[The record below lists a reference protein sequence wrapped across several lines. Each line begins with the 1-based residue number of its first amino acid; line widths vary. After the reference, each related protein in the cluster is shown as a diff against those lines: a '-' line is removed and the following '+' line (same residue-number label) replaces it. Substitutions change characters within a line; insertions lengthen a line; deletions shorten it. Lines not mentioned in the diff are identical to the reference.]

1 MARTAKKKKM
11 GFQTEAKQLLHL
23 MIHSLYSN
31 KEIFLR
37 ELISNASD
45 AIDKFRFASLTET
58 DLLLD
63 EGDLRIRIEV
73 DPEAKTLSLIDN
85 GIGMSRE
92 EAIANLGTIAKSG
105 TAQFLSELTGD
116 QQKDSQLIGQFGVG
130 FYSSFIVADKVVVES
145 RSARVAP
152 EEAVR
157 WTSTGEADF
166 EVETIARE
174 ARGTQVTLHL
184 KTDNE
189 EYLDNF
195 RLKSVIKKYA
205 DHVSV
210 PVMMAKPVEPDAENT
225 ADADSNEDLAT
236 DSEMAEE
243 VVNSATAL
251 WTRSRSKV
259 KKDEYH
265 EFYKHLSHDFENPL
279 TWSHNKVEGK
289 LDYTS
294 LIFIPSKAPFDLWN
308 RESIKGLKLYVQRV
322 FIMDDAEQFLPLYLR
337 FVKGVVDSNDLSL
350 NVSREILQKDPA
362 IESMRNALTKR
373 SLDMLDKLA
382 KKEEEQYQLFWNEF
396 GQVLKE
402 GPAEDFSN
410 KEKIA
415 KLLRFSTT
423 HTGSEIQDQSL
434 DAYLSRMQPEQSKIY
449 YVAAENFQT
458 ASNSP
463 HLEVFKKKGIEVL
476 LLTDRID
483 EWLVNHLMEFDGK
496 SLQDVAKGSLD
507 LGDMEDSEEK
517 KASEEIAKE
526 FADLVTRLS
535 DELGEEVEQ
544 VRVTHRLTDSPACL
558 VVTEDD
564 MGMQKR
570 RILASAGQEVPA
582 SKRIFEV
589 NPEHPLIVR
598 LDQEV
603 DVDRFKSL
611 TRVLYDQALL
621 AEGGQLQD
629 PANYVQKLN
638 KLLLELTA

>member
-11 GFQTEAKQLLHL
+11 GFQTEAKQLLQL

-31 KEIFLR
+31 REIFLR

-45 AIDKFRFASLTET
+45 AIDKFRFASLTEAALSSS
-58 DLLLD
+58 D
-63 EGDLRIRIEV
+63 GDLCIRIDV
-73 DPEAKTLSLIDN
+73 DPEAKTITLTDN
-85 GIGMSRE
+85 GIGMSRD
-92 EAIANLGTIAKSG
+92 EAIENLGTIAKSG
-105 TAQFLSELTGD
+105 TAQFMSELTGD
-116 QQKDSQLIGQFGVG
+116 EQKDSQLIGQFGVG
-130 FYSSFIVADKVVVES
+130 FYASFIVASKVVVES
-145 RSARVAP
+145 RSTRVTA

-157 WTSTGEADF
+157 WTSSGEADF
-166 EVETIARE
+166 EVETITRE
-174 ARGTQVTLHL
+174 ARGTQVTLSL
-184 KTDNE
+184 KADNE

-195 RLKSVIKKYA
+195 RLKTVIKKYA

-210 PVMMAKPVEPDAENT
+210 PVIMALPAEPDSADEAESDT
-225 ADADSNEDLAT
+225 DADLVAQD
-236 DSEMAEE
+236 E

-251 WTRSRSKV
+251 WTRSRSEVGKE
-259 KKDEYH
+259 EY
-265 EFYKHLSHDFENPL
+265 EAFYKHISHDFENPL

-294 LIFIPSKAPFDLWN
+294 LIFVPGKAPFDLWN
-308 RESIKGLKLYVQRV
+308 RESIKGLKLFVQRV

-337 FVKGVVDSNDLSL
+337 FIKGIVDSNDLSL
-350 NVSREILQKDPA
+350 NISRELLQKDPA

-402 GPAEDFSN
+402 GPAEDFGN

-423 HTGSEIQDQSL
+423 HTGSEVQDQSL

-449 YVAAENFQT
+449 YVAAENLQT

-463 HLEVFKKKGIEVL
+463 HLEVFKKKDIEVL

-496 SLQDVAKGSLD
+496 MLQDVAKGSLD
-507 LGDMEDSEEK
+507 LGALEDSEEK

-526 FADLVTRLS
+526 FSDLVTRLS
-535 DELGEEVEQ
+535 DELGEQVEQ

-564 MGMQKR
+564 MGMQMR
-570 RILASAGQEVPA
+570 RILESAGQEVPS
-582 SKRIFEV
+582 SKRIFEI

-611 TRVLYDQALL
+611 SGLLYDQALL
-621 AEGGQLQD
+621 AEGGQLDD

>member
-11 GFQTEAKQLLHL
+11 GFQTEAKQLLQL

-31 KEIFLR
+31 REIFLR

-45 AIDKFRFASLTET
+45 AIDKFRFTSLTEAALSSS
-58 DLLLD
+58 D
-63 EGDLRIRIEV
+63 GDLCIRIDV
-73 DPEAKTLSLIDN
+73 DSEAKTITLTDN
-85 GIGMSRE
+85 GIGMSRD
-92 EAIANLGTIAKSG
+92 EAIENLGTIAKSG
-105 TAQFLSELTGD
+105 TAQFMSELTGD
-116 QQKDSQLIGQFGVG
+116 EQKDSQLIGQFGVG
-130 FYSSFIVADKVVVES
+130 FYASFIVASKVVVES
-145 RSARVAP
+145 RSARVTA

-157 WTSTGEADF
+157 WTSSGEADF
-166 EVETIARE
+166 EVETIIRE
-174 ARGTQVTLHL
+174 ARGTQVTLYL
-184 KTDNE
+184 KADNE

-195 RLKSVIKKYA
+195 RLKTVIKKYA

-210 PVMMAKPVEPDAENT
+210 PVIMALPAEPDSADEAESDT
-225 ADADSNEDLAT
+225 DADLVAQD
-236 DSEMAEE
+236 E

-251 WTRSRSKV
+251 WTRSRSEVGKE
-259 KKDEYH
+259 EY
-265 EFYKHLSHDFENPL
+265 EAFYKHISHDFENPL

-294 LIFIPSKAPFDLWN
+294 LIFVPGKAPFDLWN
-308 RESIKGLKLYVQRV
+308 RESIKGLKLFVQRV

-337 FVKGVVDSNDLSL
+337 FIKGIVDSNDLSL
-350 NVSREILQKDPA
+350 NISRELLQKDPA

-402 GPAEDFSN
+402 GPAEDFGN

-423 HTGSEIQDQSL
+423 HTGSEVQDQSL

-449 YVAAENFQT
+449 YVAAENLQT

-463 HLEVFKKKGIEVL
+463 HLEVFKKKDIEVL

-496 SLQDVAKGSLD
+496 MLQDVAKGSLD
-507 LGDMEDSEEK
+507 LGALEDSEEK

-526 FADLVTRLS
+526 FSDLVTRLS
-535 DELGEEVEQ
+535 DELGEQVEQ

-564 MGMQKR
+564 MGMQMR
-570 RILASAGQEVPA
+570 RILESAGQEVPS
-582 SKRIFEV
+582 SKRIFEI

-611 TRVLYDQALL
+611 SGLLYDQALL
-621 AEGGQLQD
+621 AEGGQLDD